1 MGGTKTTTTEAK
13 MPAFQEAF
21 LTETLI
27 PFAEQIAGQT
37 FEPYTGERV
46 QGPTELQQQA
56 LKGYSAL
63 STPSPESQQ
72 AAQAYGQLSQFQPG
86 AMQAARAA
94 PLSTFGGVGAVQSA
108 MAPGQMTV
116 DTAASRMSQYQDPF
130 EEQVVQAALRDVE
143 QGRQA
148 ALNRE
153 GAAATSAGA
162 FGGSRQAIRQSELDK
177 AANQQAL
184 DTAARLRS
192 QGFTQALGASQFD
205 IGQTQAARSLA
216 AQQAMTA
223 ATLGQQARESAAARE
238 QASGMAGMTA
248 ANQAAQ
254 AQAARE
260 QAAAQA
266 NLSAALSAGQL
277 QATGAAGLA
286 GLGSSNLRDQM
297 AALSAQMGAGE
308 ADRIIGQQGL
318 DAAYQ
323 QYLAQ
328 QNFPLTQFG
337 VLTGAAGAV
346 PTGYGLT
353 TQTQRDPMR
362 ALGMGLQ
369 AFGGLG
375 MGGIGPMSFGQG
387 VVQNPFGGMGG

>member
-1 MGGTKTTTTEAK
+1 

-21 LTETLI
+21 LTETMI
-27 PFAEQIAGQT
+27 PFAEDIASQT
-37 FEPYTGERV
+37 FEPYTGQRV
-46 QGPTELQQQA
+46 QGMTGLQQQA
-56 LKGYSAL
+56 MQGYGGLQAQSPL
-63 STPSPESQQ
+63 SEQ
-72 AAQAYGQLSQFQPG
+72 AADAYGQLAQFQPD
-86 AMQAARAA
+86 AMRAATAA

-108 MAPGQMTV
+108 MAPNQMAV
-116 DTAASRMSQYQDPF
+116 DTAASRMSQYQNPY
-130 EEQVVQAALRDVE
+130 ESQVVQAALRDVE

-148 ALNRE
+148 AINQE
-153 GAAATSAGA
+153 GAAATSARA
-162 FGGSRQAIRQSELDK
+162 FGGSRQAIREAELDK

-205 IGQTQAARSLA
+205 VGQTQAARSLA

-223 ATLGQQARESAAARE
+223 ATLGQQARESAAARA

-266 NLSAALSAGQL
+266 NLQAQLSAGQL
-277 QATGAAGLA
+277 QATGASGLA
-286 GLGSSNLRDQM
+286 GLSDANLRNQM
-297 AALSAQMGAGE
+297 SILSAQMGAGE

-318 DAAYQ
+318 DADFE
-323 QYLAQ
+323 QYMAE

-337 VLTGAAGAV
+337 VLTGAAGAI
-346 PTGYGLT
+346 PTGYGVT
-353 TQTQRDPMR
+353 TERTRDPFGT
-362 ALGMGLQ
+362 AGMLMQG
-369 AFGGLG
+369 FGSL
-375 MGGIGPMSFGQG
+375 GQG
-387 VVQNPFGGMGG
+387 FGYGRPMYYGGR

>member
-1 MGGTKTTTTEAK
+1 MGSKTTTTEAK
-13 MPAFQEAF
+13 MPQFQEDF
-21 LTETLI
+21 IKGTII
-27 PFAEQIAGQT
+27 PRAEAIASQE
-37 FEPYTGERV
+37 FEPFTGERV
-46 QGPTELQQQA
+46 AGMTGLQEQA
-56 LKGYSAL
+56 LQGYGAL

-72 AAQAYGQLSQFQPG
+72 AAQAYGQLSQFQPQ
-86 AMQAARAA
+86 AMQAATAA
-94 PLSTFGGVGAVQSA
+94 PLSTFGGVGAVQGA
-108 MAPGQMTV
+108 MAPGQMAV
-116 DTAASRMSQYQDPF
+116 DTAASRMSQYQNPYEDA
-130 EEQVVQAALRDVE
+130 VVQAALRDVE

-148 ALNRE
+148 AINRE

-162 FGGSRQAIRQSELDK
+162 FGGSRQAIRQAELDK

-223 ATLGQQARESAAARE
+223 ATLGQQARESAAARA
-238 QASGMAGMTA
+238 QAAGMAGMTA

-308 ADRIIGQQGL
+308 TQRMLGQQGL

-323 QYLAQ
+323 EYLAR
-328 QNFPLTQFG
+328 QNYPLTQFG
-337 VLTGAAGAV
+337 VLTGAASAI
-346 PTGYGLT
+346 PTGYGT
-353 TQTQRDPMR
+353 TIATTRDPMGT
-362 ALGMGLQ
+362 LGMGLQ

-375 MGGIGPMSFGQG
+375 MGGIGPLSFGSG
-387 VVQNPFGGMGG
+387 VTQNPFLGMGG